1 MPPKIKPPD
10 PPKTCW
16 TQAPYEPAY
25 NLHAIQGPSSVGPYT
40 YGIATRI
47 PNGGAGPDYV
57 VGSGGNSTLGFGL
70 G

>member
-16 TQAPYEPAY
+16 TQKPYQPAY
-25 NLHAIQGPSSVGPYT
+25 NLHAIQGPSAVGPYT
-40 YGIATRI
+40 HFAYLS
-47 PNGGAGPDYV
+47 GGDDQFA
-57 VGSGGNSTLGFGL
+57 VGTGGNSTLGFGL